1 LAAGGGTALGNQQL
15 LDAINQLLL
24 PLTTILTPNSEE
36 ARRLAQCEDLVEAG
50 WALQAK
56 GADYVLITG
65 THEASDLVNNQLFM
79 PERKT
84 ETFHWQRLPDSYH
97 GSGCT
102 LASAIAAL
110 LAQGLDPFTAVAE
123 AQEFTWQSL
132 SEAYQ
137 PGQGQHNPNRLFW
150 VES

>member
-1 LAAGGGTALGNQQL
+1 
-15 LDAINQLLL
+15 
-24 PLTTILTPNSEE
+24 
-36 ARRLAQCEDLVEAG
+36 
-50 WALQAK
+50 
-56 GADYVLITG
+56 
-65 THEASDLVNNQLFM
+65 LVNNQLFM